1 MATRQTLYLS
11 LPIYVRELFSLMINH
26 FQTIMERTDKSIT
39 FETYPD
45 SLLAINLTNF
55 YARVY
60 DDNNMKTFWFSYLPP
75 FVDYTVKITGLE
87 FRPENREIYYTF
99 DIDLD
104 FVIAMQASTTAPTST
119 VRSSLS
125 TTDRP
130 SWKFRKCQENLF
142 SIN

>member
-60 DDNNMKTFWFSYLPP
+60 DDNNMKTF
-75 FVDYTVKITGLE
+75 
-87 FRPENREIYYTF
+87 
-99 DIDLD
+99 
-104 FVIAMQASTTAPTST
+104 
-119 VRSSLS
+119 
-125 TTDRP
+125 
-130 SWKFRKCQENLF
+130 
-142 SIN
+142 